1 MLRLIRLG
9 AAVVL
14 ATSGLVATGV
24 AAADE
29 GTTAPRGAT
38 EVSAVLTEMA
48 PLISRNRQG
57 PTRASRLYGI
67 VGYAMLSAST
77 QRPAFLADV
86 VQPVKIS
93 EVAENL
99 DDAIAAV
106 AAGTTAV
113 RKLMPTQLDR
123 TTYAELRDRLLAGL
137 VASASQGVDV
147 RASLARGAQAV
158 GAVLARAKNDGF
170 DDALKVKYVAPESAG
185 GWIPTPPGFQG
196 AIDPGWGTLRTYLPS
211 TTSCDLPEPPR
222 SDDAANPFGA
232 AAREVADITA
242 ALTEEQKLIARFW
255 DDSRGRS
262 STPSGHWVEIAARA
276 AEAKSLSATDTVTM
290 FGTMTMALAD
300 GVIANWREKYRWAV
314 ERPVSVLSR
323 VDPEWNSYLTTPAF
337 PEYPSG
343 HSTISRVAAEVLT
356 AMVGEWAFTDPG
368 WGLTDGSRKKFE
380 IAPRSFESFLE
391 AASEAG
397 ESRVLGGI
405 HYPFSIDAGADLGV
419 CVVTPF
425 LDPRPMN

>member
-9 AAVVL
+9 AALVL
-14 ATSGLVATGV
+14 ATSGLVATAV

-29 GTTAPRGAT
+29 GTTVPRGTA

-57 PTRASRLYGI
+57 PTRTSRLYGI
-67 VGYAMLSAST
+67 IAYAMLAASSE
-77 QRPAFLADV
+77 RPAFLANV
-86 VQPVKIS
+86 NEPV
-93 EVAENL
+93 EVPDAAYGL

-106 AAGTTAV
+106 GAGTTAV

-123 TTYAELRDRLLAGL
+123 STYAELRDKLLAGL
-137 VASASQGVDV
+137 VATATDDVAV

-158 GAVLARAKNDGF
+158 AAVLARAKNDGL

-185 GWIPTPPGFQG
+185 GWIPTPPGYQG

-222 SDDAANPFGA
+222 GDDPKNPFGE
-232 AAREVADITA
+232 AAREVAEVA
-242 ALTEEQKLIARFW
+242 ASLTEEQKLIARFW

-276 AEAKSLSATDTVTM
+276 AEAKALPVGDTITM
-290 FGTMTMALAD
+290 FGAMSMALAD
-300 GVIANWREKYRWAV
+300 GVVANWREKYRWAV
-314 ERPVSVLSR
+314 ERPVSVLAR
-323 VDPEWNSYLTTPAF
+323 DDAEWNSYLTTPAF

-356 AMVGEWAFTDPG
+356 SAVGEWSFTDPG

-380 IAPRSFESFLE
+380 LSPRSFDSFLD
-391 AASEAG
+391 AAAEAG

-405 HYPFSIDAGADLGV
+405 HYRFSIDAGADLGV
-419 CVVTPF
+419 CVVEPF
-425 LDPRPMN
+425 LPKRP